1 MRGKRMHAALLARAG
16 GRGAGGRDRMMPG
29 SSRAIAYVFLVIS
42 NGSISNKRDL
52 TFRMGT
58 GQNMARDQDGAW

>member
-1 MRGKRMHAALLARAG
+1 MRKRSAARTREGGRAG
-16 GRGAGGRDRMMPG
+16 RGDRMMPARI
-29 SSRAIAYVFLVIS
+29 RAIAYVFLVIS

-58 GQNMARDQDGAW
+58 GENKARDQDGAW

>member
-1 MRGKRMHAALLARAG
+1 MRGKRSAARTREG
-16 GRGAGGRDRMMPG
+16 GRAGGRDRMMPG
-29 SSRAIAYVFLVIS
+29 SGIRAIAYVFLVIS

-58 GQNMARDQDGAW
+58 GENKARDQDGAW